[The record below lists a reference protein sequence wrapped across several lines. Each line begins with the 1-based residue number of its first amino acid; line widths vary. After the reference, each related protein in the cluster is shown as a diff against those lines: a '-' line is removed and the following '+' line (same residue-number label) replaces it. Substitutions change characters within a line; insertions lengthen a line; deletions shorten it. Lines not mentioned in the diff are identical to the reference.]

1 MVKTS
6 SLRPPVVRK
15 LSRDDPDFAA
25 AIHCALNV
33 QLPAIPG
40 KPDRCVTD
48 FLGDTERQGTDADL
62 LFGAFDHQRL
72 SAACVAPCSPGGS
85 ALVLVGTSDAR
96 ERSLRG
102 VEAVLRA
109 LQPAAA
115 SRSLR
120 LLQLLLSPES
130 RDVATSVQ
138 AAGFRYLTRLI
149 YLQRRVGAPS
159 FSEKRVGDPPANE
172 ISPPPFASRRMGH
185 PQTGDD
191 PELRW
196 ESYTPAREVLF
207 QDAVAR
213 TYAQSQDCPELTG
226 VRPMSDVLAGH
237 RTAGV
242 YDPRLW
248 FVALRGAQPVGV
260 LLLNRIPRRRALE
273 IVYMGV
279 AQVARGT
286 GVANALLHRA
296 VETAAL
302 QSATNLALAVD
313 ARNTPARRLYQRWDF
328 TPTGERDAWITTPF
342 AKGTCDDPAP

>member
-6 SLRPPVVRK
+6 SPHPPVVRK

-33 QLPAIPG
+33 QLPVTPG
-40 KPDRCVTD
+40 QPDRSVTD
-48 FLGDTERQGTDADL
+48 FLGDAELQGTDADL
-62 LFGAFDHQRL
+62 LFGAFDQQRL
-72 SAACVAPCSPGGS
+72 SAACVALCSPGGS
-85 ALVLVGTSDAR
+85 ALVLVGTSDAP

-102 VEAVLRA
+102 VEAVLRT

-120 LLQLLLSPES
+120 VLQLLLSPES
-130 RDVATSVQ
+130 RDVAASVQ
-138 AAGFRYLTRLI
+138 AGGFRYLTRLI
-149 YLQRRVGAPS
+149 YLQRRCGT
-159 FSEKRVGDPPANE
+159 PAN
-172 ISPPPFASRRMGH
+172 
-185 PQTGDD
+185 QTGDD
-191 PELRW
+191 PDLRW
-196 ESYTPAREVLF
+196 ESYTPAREALF

-237 RTAGV
+237 RTAGL

-313 ARNTPARRLYQRWDF
+313 VRNTPARRVYQRWNF
-328 TPTGERDAWITTPF
+328 TSTGERDAWIATPF
-342 AKGTCDDPAP
+342 AKGTCDDPVA